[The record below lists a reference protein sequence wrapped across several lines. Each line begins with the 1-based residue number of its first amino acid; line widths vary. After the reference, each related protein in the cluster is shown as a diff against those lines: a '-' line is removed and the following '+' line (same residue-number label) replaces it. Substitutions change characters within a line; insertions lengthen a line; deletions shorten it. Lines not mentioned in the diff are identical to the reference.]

1 MAKRQKVPC
10 NTSNPLIHLDKGTH
24 LWQDLLGNAGCR
36 KPFCPQQTAH
46 LYAGKLIP
54 RFSSWHNRSHHAG
67 NGAIAVSKPLPRG
80 QFVFQNWVTKY
91 LSPNPNLSLI
101 YFCFCSSR
109 ASFSVCACS
118 QEQLVLSMCYA
129 DPARWDFPNRLT
141 HSCRMKVK
149 IRCSSAYLSASRAL
163 CPGLLQSSQEVL
175 CWELLLLKVQA
186 AFTAWQGRHYPPVE
200 QINRGESFFFCNIYI
215 LMGSLV

>member
-54 RFSSWHNRSHHAG
+54 
-67 NGAIAVSKPLPRG
+67 
-80 QFVFQNWVTKY
+80 
-91 LSPNPNLSLI
+91 
-101 YFCFCSSR
+101 SSR